1 MNNNDHSS
9 SNSNVDFGYQ
19 KVAPRQKTELVDDV
33 FKRVADRYDV
43 MNDLM
48 SFGTH
53 RVFKRMLVEM
63 AGLRTGHRVLDLA
76 GGTGDV
82 SALLASLVGSAG
94 QVVLTD
100 PNPEM
105 IRVGRDRL
113 LDQGLAQVEFCQAY
127 GEALPFADESFDA
140 ASISFGLR
148 NFTSKHEGLTEI
160 LRVLKPGAALVVLEF
175 SKPSHPALDAAYGL
189 FQNLWPGAGQVLVG
203 DSQPYQ
209 YLVESIRVH
218 PDQKA
223 LKLMFEDAGFTDV
236 VYHDLIGGIA
246 AIHRGTK
253 PL

>member
-1 MNNNDHSS
+1 MNNKDEATH
-9 SNSNVDFGYQ
+9 NSTVDFGYQ
-19 KVAPRQKTELVDDV
+19 KVAPKQKTELVDEV

-48 SFGTH
+48 SLGTH

-63 AGLRTGHRVLDLA
+63 AGLRPGHTVLDLA

-82 SALLASLVGSAG
+82 SALLASLVGSTG
-94 QVVLTD
+94 QVILAD

-113 LDQGLAQVEFCQAY
+113 LDEGLAQVQFCQAY
-127 GEALPFADESFDA
+127 GEALPFKDATFDA

-175 SKPSHPALDAAYGL
+175 SKPQNPALEAAYGL

-203 DSQPYQ
+203 DSEPYQ

-236 VYHDLIGGIA
+236 VYHDLVGGIA